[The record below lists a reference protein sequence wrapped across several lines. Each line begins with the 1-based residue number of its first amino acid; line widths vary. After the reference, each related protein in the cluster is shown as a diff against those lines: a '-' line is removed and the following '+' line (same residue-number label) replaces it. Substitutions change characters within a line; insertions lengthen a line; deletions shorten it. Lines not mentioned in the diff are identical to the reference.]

1 MTSAHLAPFILKFLL
16 RWKSNSVCEEI
27 LIQTFDLNF
36 PTNSNPYTELNHQFG
51 KSFSVNQNDPLLQ
64 VLDIVASLLTE

>member
-1 MTSAHLAPFILKFLL
+1 MVTSADLAPDPISSSHFLQ

-51 KSFSVNQNDPLLQ
+51 KSFSVNQNDPLL
-64 VLDIVASLLTE
+64 